1 MVGTAPCSMFY
12 GRMRVANGSDDTTL
26 VIASAVMIGR
36 ACVFLTMR
44 RFGPQDGLGRAAC
57 A

>member
-1 MVGTAPCSMFY
+1 MFY